1 MKLSAMNNFNKLATN
16 ETPLTKQKE
25 LLGLDYLNAELQED
39 DATMTFD
46 EYEVP
51 MFTNGD
57 SLIYQFYCGNWSAS
71 VKEMKDHFIWWNE
84 LLDYMIESET
94 WCEFISNND
103 HFDHAFWGELGHAL
117 GRKS

>member
-1 MKLSAMNNFNKLATN
+1 MKQSAMNNFNKLASN

-25 LLGLDYLNAELQED
+25 LLGLDYLNAELPQ
-39 DATMTFD
+39 D
-46 EYEVP
+46 EINHDE
-51 MFTNGD
+51 MIFTYGD
-57 SLIYQFYCGNWSAS
+57 SLIYQFYNGNWSAS
-71 VKEMKDHFIWWNE
+71 VQEMKDHFIWWNE

-94 WCEFISNND
+94 WCEFISHND